1 VLSIAEV
8 VMVKK
13 IVIGV
18 VAAVLVVAAGVWVYT
33 HYLAPQPEAEI
44 PEEPEGEVTQVVSA
58 TGVVVP
64 SRWATLSFSMSGAVD
79 EVLVDEGAEVQE
91 GQLLAQLDNTD
102 LKLAVAQAQA
112 GLATAQA
119 TLAQVKASPRPEE
132 LAVARAGL
140 AAAQAHLAKLRSG
153 ATQEEATAA
162 KGAMQ
167 TAALALQQAQAAYDE
182 VSWME
187 EINEMPQALALQQAT
202 VAYEIA
208 KAQYE
213 ALVGGAS
220 AEDIAAAQAEV
231 DGAQASLSLLSAG
244 ARAEDIAV
252 VEAQVAQADVALSQ
266 ATSALDK
273 AALTAP
279 FAGTIGAVLVRDGE
293 MVSAGAPA
301 VVLGDVGE
309 LKIETT
315 DLNEVDLY
323 LLQVGQTV
331 DLTFDALPGR
341 SMKGVVTKI
350 APMASLE
357 QGGTNYKVT
366 VELEQ
371 QDPDLRWGMTA
382 FVDIF
387 VGAQ

>member
-1 VLSIAEV
+1 VLQITEV
-8 VMVKK
+8 VVVKK

-18 VAAVLVVAAGVWVYT
+18 VAIMIVAGGAWVYT
-33 HYLAPQPEAEI
+33 NYLAPQPEAEI
-44 PEEPEGEVTQVVSA
+44 PEEPEGQATQVVSA

-64 SRWATLSFSMSGAVD
+64 SQWATLSLGMGGVVD

-91 GQLLAQLDNTD
+91 EQLLVQLDNTD
-102 LKLAVAQAQA
+102 LELAVDQAEA
-112 GLATAQA
+112 ALATAQA
-119 TLAQVKASPRPEE
+119 TLSQVKASPRAEE

-140 AAAQAHLAKLRSG
+140 AAAQAHLAKLQSG
-153 ATQEEATAA
+153 ATEEEVTAA
-162 KGAMQ
+162 RGAMQ

-187 EINEMPQALALQQAT
+187 EIGEMPQALALQQAT
-202 VAYEIA
+202 VDYEIA
-208 KAQYE
+208 KARYE
-213 ALVGGAS
+213 ALVRGAS

-231 DGAQASLSLLSAG
+231 DGARASLSLLSAG
-244 ARAEDIAV
+244 SRPEDVAV
-252 VEAQVAQADVALSQ
+252 VEAQVAQVEVALAQ
-266 ATSALDK
+266 AASTLDD

-293 MVSAGAPA
+293 MTGAGAPA
-301 VVLGDVGE
+301 VVLGDVSE
-309 LKIETT
+309 FIIETT

-323 LLQVGQTV
+323 LLQVGQMV
-331 DLTFDALPGR
+331 DLTFDALPER
-341 SMKGVVTKI
+341 SMRGVVTKI

-357 QGGTNYKVT
+357 QGGTNYKIT
-366 VELEQ
+366 IELDE

-387 VGAQ
+387 AGSQ

>member
-1 VLSIAEV
+1 
-8 VMVKK
+8 MVKK

-18 VAAVLVVAAGVWVYT
+18 VVAAVIVAGGAWVYT
-33 HYLAPQPEAEI
+33 NYLARQPEAEI
-44 PEEPEGEVTQVVSA
+44 PEGPEEQVTRVVSA

-64 SRWATLSFSMSGAVD
+64 SRWATLSLGMSGAVD

-91 GQLLAQLDNTD
+91 GQLLVQLDNTD
-102 LKLAVAQAQA
+102 LELAVAQAEA
-112 GLATAQA
+112 ALGTAQA
-119 TLAQVKASPRPEE
+119 TLSQVKASPRPEE

-153 ATQEEATAA
+153 ATEEEVTAA
-162 KGAMQ
+162 RGAML

-182 VSWME
+182 VSWLE
-187 EINEMPQALALQQAT
+187 EIKEMPQALALQQAT
-202 VAYEIA
+202 VEYEIA
-208 KAQYE
+208 KARYE
-213 ALVGGAS
+213 ALVRGAS

-231 DGAQASLSLLSAG
+231 DGARASLSLLSAG
-244 ARAEDIAV
+244 PRPEDTAV
-252 VEAQVAQADVALSQ
+252 VEAQVAQAEAALAQ
-266 ATSALDK
+266 AASGLDD

-279 FAGTIGAVLVRDGE
+279 FAGTVGTVLVRDGE
-293 MVSAGAPA
+293 MVNPGSPA
-301 VVLGDVGE
+301 VVLGDISE
-309 LKIETT
+309 FKIETT

-323 LLQVGQTV
+323 LLQVGQSV
-331 DLTFDALPGR
+331 EITFDALPER
-341 SMKGVVTKI
+341 NMRGVVTKI

-366 VELEQ
+366 IELEE

>member
-1 VLSIAEV
+1 VLEITEV
-8 VMVKK
+8 GMVRK

-18 VAAVLVVAAGVWVYT
+18 VVAAVVLACGAWVYT
-33 HYLAPQPEAEI
+33 RYLAPRPEAQV
-44 PEEPEGEVTQVVSA
+44 PEEPEEQATQVVSA
-58 TGVVVP
+58 TGIVVP
-64 SRWATLSFSMSGAVD
+64 SQWATLSLGMGGVVD
-79 EVLVDEGAEVQE
+79 EVLVDEGVEVRE
-91 GQLLAQLDNTD
+91 GQLLVQLDNTD
-102 LKLAVAQAQA
+102 LELAVHQAEA
-112 GLATAQA
+112 ALATAQA
-119 TLAQVKASPRPEE
+119 TLSQVKASPRAEE

-153 ATQEEATAA
+153 ATKEEVTAA
-162 KGAMQ
+162 RGAME

-187 EINEMPQALALQQAT
+187 EIAEMPQALALQQAT
-202 VAYEIA
+202 VQYEIA
-208 KAQYE
+208 RAQYE
-213 ALVGGAS
+213 ALVRGVS

-244 ARAEDIAV
+244 QRAEDIAV
-252 VEAQVAQADVALSQ
+252 VEAQVAQAEVALSQ
-266 ATSALDK
+266 AMSALDD

-279 FAGTIGAVLVRDGE
+279 FAGTIGAVLVQDGE
-293 MVSAGAPA
+293 MTGAGAPA
-301 VVLGDVGE
+301 VVLGDVSE
-309 LKIETT
+309 FIIETT

-331 DLTFDALPGR
+331 DLTFDALPER
-341 SMKGVVTKI
+341 NMRGVVTKI

-357 QGGTNYKVT
+357 QGGTNYDIT
-366 VELEQ
+366 IELEQ

-387 VGAQ
+387 VGAR